1 MLWMMRGRSKD
12 GGNEMASRNGASW
25 FIVVFA
31 LSLWLLPGLGW
42 ARSLDDILKSGQI
55 LVGID
60 LNSPPYGF
68 QDASGNPTGS
78 EVETAELMAKD
89 LGVKLQIVPT
99 TVANRVPYLVTDRVD
114 VIMATFAITAERAKS
129 VWFSNPY
136 GVTGTVVLS
145 PKSVPIGGYADLS
158 GKKIATTRG
167 SAAELAL
174 NSNVPQGTSV
184 LRLDDD
190 SAASA
195 ALVTG
200 QADALTTTPAIAGE
214 LTRRFPDK
222 QFEVKFTI
230 FKYWYGAGVA
240 RGATDLLR
248 WINTFVFLNVQN
260 GTMSKISEKWT
271 GLPLPSIPPL

>member
-1 MLWMMRGRSKD
+1 MKGR
-12 GGNEMASRNGASW
+12 NR
-25 FIVVFA
+25 
-31 LSLWLLPGLGW
+31 WLLGALFVVALLMGMPR
-42 ARSLDDILKSGQI
+42 AASSRTLDDIIKSGQI
-55 LVGID
+55 LIGID

-68 QDASGNPTGS
+68 QDPNGQPTGS
-78 EVETAELMAKD
+78 EVETAQLLAKD

-114 VIMATFAITAERAKS
+114 LIMATFAITAERAKS
-129 VWFSNPY
+129 VWFSSPY

-145 PKSVPIGGYADLS
+145 PKSVQMHDYADLS

-174 NSNVPQGTSV
+174 NSNVPKGTNI

-200 QADALTTTPAIAGE
+200 QADALTTTPAIASE
-214 LTRRFPDK
+214 LMKRFPDK
-222 QFEVKFTI
+222 QFEIKFTI
-230 FKYWYGAGVA
+230 FKYWYGVGVA
-240 RGATDLLR
+240 PGNINLLQ
-248 WINTFVFLNVQN
+248 WVNTFVFLNVQN
-260 GTMSKISEKWT
+260 GMMSKISEKWT
-271 GLPLPSIPPL
+271 GLALPSIPPL